1 MDSKPKLTLED
12 LAAHQRLALEYTAE
26 LPPQVAGMLD
36 GRPEPTYI
44 AVNNTQPL
52 FEQHFSIGSA
62 LGSYY
67 LPRHNAVR
75 PPWYQSLFNQKWNN
89 HYVRLWMRITRRW
102 HNSYFTQQRRSE
114 LFALSMMITL
124 GYEEDLRLYL
134 EKHPDM
140 IKWAV
145 FLALISFARGLKQR
159 LANAVKRLF
168 TLTPALP

>member
-1 MDSKPKLTLED
+1 MEEKHKLSIED
-12 LAAHQRLALEYTAE
+12 IAAHQKLALVYTDE
-26 LPPQVAGMLD
+26 LPPHVTGIVD
-36 GRPEPTYI
+36 DRPEPTYI

-52 FEQHFSIGSA
+52 FVQHFSIGSA

-67 LPRHNAVR
+67 LPRHNAAR
-75 PPWYQSLFNQKWNN
+75 PPWYQSLFNRKWNN
-89 HYVRLWMRITRRW
+89 HYMRLWMRITRRW
-102 HNSYFTQQRRSE
+102 YNGYFNQQRRSE

-124 GYEEDLRLYL
+124 GYQEDLRLYL

-159 LANAVKRLF
+159 LTNTVKRLF